1 MYLPML
7 KKKKNLLFFSNLIA
21 LPMGSMKTDGLF
33 IPVLMTEN
41 VLKVG
46 KLSTYLTPPEQTCV
60 FLPSTCHEIELLA
73 GWLT

>member
-1 MYLPML
+1 
-7 KKKKNLLFFSNLIA
+7 
-21 LPMGSMKTDGLF
+21 MGSMKTDGLF